1 MIKNDNYI
9 EKTQTL
15 FQSCKTRVILEFQVH
30 GYSMSRVDGFYTS
43 IKCDQFPVEIEL
55 KGMNRKD
62 YRIKTLDI
70 KRQNIFQFVS
80 LRV

>member
-1 MIKNDNYI
+1 MIKNDNCI

-15 FQSCKTRVILEFQVH
+15 FQSCKTRVILEFQVQ
-30 GYSMSRVDGFYTS
+30 GYPVSRVDGFYTS
-43 IKCDQFPVEIEL
+43 INCDQFPVEIEL
-55 KGMNRKD
+55 KGMTRKD

-70 KRQNIFQFVS
+70 KRQNIFQFIS